1 MKVWELKR
9 GVEYIRK
16 QIICYIIFLLM
27 IFTTSYSIGKYHSLF
42 TKYTTLQLDLQS
54 QVDITKS
61 LEEYKENLLDINEE
75 LADKYNTEVLDG
87 INKSFNYIEP
97 LRLYD
102 KQAYIIAYTNIIED
116 LEDPPESPQ
125 DVMSDEEY
133 DMFCR
138 IVEAEIGN
146 GNFDQKC
153 NVASAIINRYD
164 SEFFP
169 DSWMECFMQ
178 KSNGTYQFSSVGD
191 GRYKTVTV
199 SESTINAINYSFMI
213 EDTAQGCTYFRSG
226 TSDTW
231 HDTSN
236 NLDMVFKD
244 GKHTYYKLKGDN

>member
-61 LEEYKENLLDINEE
+61 LEEDKENLLAINAD
-75 LADKYNTEVLDG
+75 LADKYNTEILNG
-87 INKSFNYIEP
+87 INKSFNCIEP

-102 KQAYIIAYTNIIED
+102 KQAYIIAYIEMIKTM
-116 LEDPPESPQ
+116 EDAPEMPQ
-125 DVMSDEEY
+125 DVMSAEEY

-146 GNFDQKC
+146 GSFDQKC
-153 NVASAIINRYD
+153 HVSSAIVNRYYGSTFSND
-164 SEFFP
+164 
-169 DSWMECFMQ
+169 WMELFTQ
-178 KSNGTYQFSSVGD
+178 DNQFSTYSNGS
-191 GRYKTVTV
+191 YKRMEV
-199 SESTINAINYSFMI
+199 SQSTELSIAYSLMI
-213 EDTAQGCTYFRSG
+213 EDTAQGCEFFRSG
-226 TSDTW
+226 DKEMW
-231 HDTSN
+231 HDKSDN
-236 NLDMVFKD
+236 VEFVFSD
-244 GKHTYYKLKGDN
+244 EKHKFYKLKEK